1 MGPYRSPT
9 GKHAAHPPSRAAAAE
24 GIHNTRR
31 CERSNRRG
39 RGESQDHKSR
49 APASRWAL
57 PSAPA
62 LTRSAMPEHQRQI
75 AIPQRRR
82 PRSNLFSSASQRS
95 HFYRVAHGAKRA
107 QPSVLRYIAISN
119 LDEERRARYA
129 NTAKRPGDV
138 PVRRPSAPENGM
150 HAPTPNLPHRHESR
164 PIYAAAATESDA
176 YGAAQADPAA
186 TNISEIA
193 SRYGFTELGCLAG
206 LYRTIFAG
214 DAF

>member
-82 PRSNLFSSASQRS
+82 PRSNLFSSASLAVPFLSRGTW
-95 HFYRVAHGAKRA
+95 REACPAKR
-107 QPSVLRYIAISN
+107 VTLHRN
-119 LDEERRARYA
+119 FEFGRRTSRALCKYGKAPWGR
-129 NTAKRPGDV
+129 TS
-138 PVRRPSAPENGM
+138 SASFCTGKW
-150 HAPTPNLPHRHESR
+150 HAC
-164 PIYAAAATESDA
+164 SDA
-176 YGAAQADPAA
+176 
-186 TNISEIA
+186 
-193 SRYGFTELGCLAG
+193 
-206 LYRTIFAG
+206 
-214 DAF
+214 